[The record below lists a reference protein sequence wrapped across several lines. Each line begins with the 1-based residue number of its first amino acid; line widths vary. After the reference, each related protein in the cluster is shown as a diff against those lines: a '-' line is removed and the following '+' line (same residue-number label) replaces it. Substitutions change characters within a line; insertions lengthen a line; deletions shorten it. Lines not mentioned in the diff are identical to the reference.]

1 MKATLLAALLA
12 LQASNALALPQ
23 GAWPEEARSLPLGRP
38 GWILVVPATRAAD
51 GSIRLWDRQDEWL
64 RSWVVPKATPSGIR
78 TVAISGDSEDQKL
91 IHGEQL
97 DNMRVDS
104 LRILAR
110 KYGAE
115 AVAVAVRDD
124 EEEVAVAA
132 WRAGAHA
139 TWEEAVSEAGS
150 ENPRTNALTVID
162 ALFGEKA
169 ANHQAEV
176 GLPDAGHPQVRVVA
190 ERLSADGLRM
200 EYRVEIGADQVE
212 ALRSS
217 SSVEITRF
225 GEGTADVLVVDGR
238 AIADIISEVGLP
250 AY

>member
-12 LQASNALALPQ
+12 FHASHALALPQ
-23 GAWPEEARSLPLGRP
+23 GAWPDEARSLPLGRP
-38 GWILVVPATRAAD
+38 GWILVVPATRTAD
-51 GSIRLWDRQDEWL
+51 GSIRLWDRQDDWL
-64 RSWVVPKATPSGIR
+64 RSWVVPRPTPSGIR

-115 AVAVAVRDD
+115 AVAVVVRDA

-132 WRAGAHA
+132 WRSGAHA
-139 TWEEAVSEAGS
+139 TWDEAVSEAGS

-162 ALFGEKA
+162 ALFGEKTA
-169 ANHQAEV
+169 PRRAGDAV
-176 GLPDAGHPQVRVVA
+176 PYAGHPQVRVVA
-190 ERLSADGLRM
+190 ERLSADGVRM

-225 GEGTADVLVVDGR
+225 GDGTADVLVVDGR
-238 AIADIISEVGLP
+238 AITDIISEAGFP
-250 AY
+250 TY